1 MSCLSEN
8 SESRLTN
15 TWTSVFS
22 CDYRLA
28 DFAKLVEIKFK
39 LVDSELWQSRYF

>member
-1 MSCLSEN
+1 MSCLFQN

-15 TWTSVFS
+15 TWAYSIS
-22 CDYRLA
+22 CGYSA

-39 LVDSELWQSRYF
+39 LVDSES

>member
-1 MSCLSEN
+1 MSCLFQN

-15 TWTSVFS
+15 TWAYTCGYS
-22 CDYRLA
+22 A

-39 LVDSELWQSRYF
+39 LVDSES

>member
-1 MSCLSEN
+1 MLG
-8 SESRLTN
+8 LT
-15 TWTSVFS
+15 VFS
-22 CDYRLA
+22 CGYSS

>member
-1 MSCLSEN
+1 MSCLFQN

-15 TWTSVFS
+15 AWAHSIFLCLYS
-22 CDYRLA
+22 A

-39 LVDSELWQSRYF
+39 LVDSELWQSHYF